1 MKTSVYGVAVRWFLY
16 GAIVGI
22 LVDFW
27 KMWEANALEHRQTAV
42 GSLLTTTIEFAVVG
56 VLIGVFRHHLAN
68 R

>member
-1 MKTSVYGVAVRWFLY
+1 MQTSVYGVAVRWFLY

-22 LVDFW
+22 LVDLG
-27 KMWEANALEHRQTAV
+27 KMWEANVLQHWQTAV

-56 VLIGVFRHHLAN
+56 ALIGVFRHHLAN

>member
-1 MKTSVYGVAVRWFLY
+1 MQTSVYGVAVRWFLY

-22 LVDFW
+22 LVGLW
-27 KMWEANALEHRQTAV
+27 NMWEANALQHWQTAA
-42 GSLLTTTIEFAVVG
+42 GSLLTTTIEFGVVG